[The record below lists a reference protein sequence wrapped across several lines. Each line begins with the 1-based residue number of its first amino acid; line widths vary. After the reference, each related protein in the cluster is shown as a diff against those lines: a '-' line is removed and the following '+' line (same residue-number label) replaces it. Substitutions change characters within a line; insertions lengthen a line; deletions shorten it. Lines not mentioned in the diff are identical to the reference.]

1 MLGKTHA
8 RQQARAQDEATLDQL
23 DIIRYF
29 AALILVLG
37 LLGGFAVLARRA
49 GWTGALPTLDRW
61 SPQAR
66 KRRLSV
72 TESLILDPRRKLV
85 IVRVDDTEHV
95 LLLGGEREQ
104 VLGSNPVQD
113 EPVFKPVAPDSDDEP
128 DAHEGASV
136 TRLGGGQ

>member
-1 MLGKTHA
+1 MGGRAGVFQL
-8 RQQARAQDEATLDQL
+8 RAQDESTLDQL

-49 GWTGALPTLDRW
+49 GWTGALPALDRW
-61 SPQAR
+61 SPHPR

-72 TESLILDPRRKLV
+72 TETLILDPRRKVV
-85 IVRVDDTEHV
+85 IVRIDDTEHV

-104 VLGSNPVQD
+104 VLERGPARED
-113 EPVFKPVAPDSDDEP
+113 PVFEPVAPSEDESP
-128 DAHEGASV
+128 DVESASV

>member
-1 MLGKTHA
+1 M
-8 RQQARAQDEATLDQL
+8 DQL

-49 GWTGALPTLDRW
+49 GWTGALPAFDRW
-61 SPQAR
+61 SPQLR

-72 TESLILDPRRKLV
+72 TESLILDPRRKVV
-85 IVRVDDTEHV
+85 IVKVDDTEHV

-104 VLGSNPVQD
+104 VLESGPAREEAVF
-113 EPVFKPVAPDSDDEP
+113 EPIEPEDSASDSDDAP
-128 DAHEGASV
+128 ASI
-136 TRLGGGQ
+136 TRLGGSQ

>member
-1 MLGKTHA
+1 MSGP
-8 RQQARAQDEATLDQL
+8 REQDEATLDQL

-49 GWTGALPTLDRW
+49 GWTGALPALDRW

-72 TESLILDPRRKLV
+72 TETLILDPRRKVV

-104 VLGSNPVQD
+104 VLERGPAPA
-113 EPVFKPVAPDSDDEP
+113 EPVFEPVAPDHDEAEDD
-128 DAHEGASV
+128 DTQIASV